1 MLVKYKQNDSLYDL
15 TNIVKMKQANGD
27 WVMAAQY
34 ENGDGQVFVRELG
47 DFCNKFIVVDEP
59 EVNFLFALEHD
70 LKIEVNG
77 QADQIYDPIG
87 LDRYNNGIISKDG
100 KSYEILNL
108 HDEDLD
114 LEVNWKGLDK

>member
-1 MLVKYKQNDSLYDL
+1 MLVKYKQNDSLYNL

-47 DFCNKFIVVDEP
+47 DFCAKFIVVDEP
-59 EVNFLFALEHD
+59 EVVFYFALEHGYG
-70 LKIEVNG
+70 IEIE
-77 QADQIYDPIG
+77 DQVYNTVG
-87 LDRYNNGIISKDG
+87 VDRFNNGIISKDG
-100 KSYEILNL
+100 KNYEILNL
-108 HDEDLD
+108 QDEDLD